1 MPVREH
7 LQFFGRFLS
16 SPRTVSAFAP
26 SSKALADAMTDWI
39 DWSAVENV
47 AEYGAGT
54 GALTEAISQR
64 LMAGGTLIS
73 VEIDPL
79 LADMA
84 VRRVPS
90 ARVRIGSVTDIEAI
104 CAAEGVSTVDSV
116 VSGLPWAMFDSER
129 QREILTATLRI
140 LRPNGFFVT
149 FAHPFGF
156 LVPGGWHFRRLLEEH
171 FVSVQQTPMVWRN
184 FPPAFVYRCR
194 TAAPISSR

>member
-1 MPVREH
+1 MRIVLREH

-16 SPRTVSAFAP
+16 NPLTVSAFAP
-26 SSKALADAMTDWI
+26 SSSHLADAMTDWI
-39 DWSAVENV
+39 DWSTVRNV

-54 GALTEAISQR
+54 GVLTQAISRR
-64 LMAGGTLIS
+64 LTAGAKCIS

-84 VRRVPS
+84 ARRVPS
-90 ARVRIGSVTDIEAI
+90 ACVRIGSVVDIEAI

-116 VSGLPWAMFDSER
+116 VSGLPWAAIDPGR
-129 QREILTATLRI
+129 QREIVRATLRI

-149 FAHPFGF
+149 FAHPQGLLFP
-156 LVPGGWHFRRLLEEH
+156 PGRHFRRLLDRKFA
-171 FVSVQQTPMVWRN
+171 FVERTPMVWRN

-194 TAAPISSR
+194 CAARPR